1 MTDTTVAISSHGTI
15 LAVQLTPGGAFTD
28 VAQVGDLTLPELMR
42 KEFDASV
49 HGKNIDQYVH
59 GILRRGAFSFPINFL
74 PTNGTHD
81 HLTGMYKLLIDNT
94 ITGFR
99 HTYPDAGNTQWISS
113 GQVQA
118 IKPKAP
124 VDGLLSADVTLR
136 FSGFMMINGVV
147 IGT

>member
-1 MTDTTVAISSHGTI
+1 MSDTTVAISSHGTI

-28 VAQVGDLTLPELMR
+28 VAQVGDLTLPELSR

-49 HGKNIDQYVH
+49 HGKNIDQYVL

-74 PTNGTHD
+74 PTNNTHD

-99 HTYPDAGNTQWISS
+99 HTYPDVGNTQWISS
-113 GQVQA
+113 GQVQM

-124 VDGLLSADVTLR
+124 VDGMLSADVTLR
-136 FSGFMMINGVV
+136 FSGFMSIGGVL
-147 IGT
+147 IGM